1 MTIGITIF
9 VTFLLIATAALA
21 VKKKQKQPLTLEQ
34 EIEGYNKEI
43 ERILGASPKGYN
55 LNNQMATQKL
65 SALRRLN
72 KIKAQKEEER
82 RAAEYLRNRE
92 AAKQRNIQAY
102 KNRTL

>member
-1 MTIGITIF
+1 MIIGIIF
-9 VTFLLIATAALA
+9 TAALA
-21 VKKKQKQPLTLEQ
+21 LLTILAKKKQKQPKTLED
-34 EIEGYNKEI
+34 YNKEI

-92 AAKQRNIQAY
+92 AAKQKNIEAY